1 MSYRDIFGEVLADH
15 HESPRNYGTLPHP
28 TRVEGGYNP
37 LCGDKVSVAIEV
49 ENEPQ
54 GEVLSH
60 IAFEGEGCSICMA
73 SASIMTSMVEG
84 K

>member
-60 IAFEGEGCSICMA
+60 IALHGLSKHHDFDG
-73 SASIMTSMVEG
+73 
-84 K
+84 